1 MVGFFFSWNFFYLGV
16 ELTVKGNQFKV
27 SDHSNGL
34 LCFVEVEML
43 SSKLSATDRSI
54 YKLDKY

>member
-1 MVGFFFSWNFFYLGV
+1 MAVAWLGFFFYSKLFFYLGI

-34 LCFVEVEML
+34 LCCVWMGGEIVV
-43 SSKLSATDRSI
+43 S
-54 YKLDKY
+54 